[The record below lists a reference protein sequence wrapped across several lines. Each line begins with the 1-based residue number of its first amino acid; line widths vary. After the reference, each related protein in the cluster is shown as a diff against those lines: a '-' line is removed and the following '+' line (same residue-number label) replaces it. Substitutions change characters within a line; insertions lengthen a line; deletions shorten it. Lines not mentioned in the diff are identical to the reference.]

1 MKVKNVFSLFP
12 HSLNSFHFTHVP
24 ECEST
29 QDLALKL
36 ALESLQ
42 IQLVLCDIQKK
53 GRGRQG
59 SSWMSAP
66 EKSFTCS
73 LAFKL
78 EAQSANSSYALIPHM
93 AGLALWKTLSQAD
106 PSFEQLCFKWPND
119 LGIFHQKE
127 FRKVAG
133 VLIEIKKNILII
145 GWGLNVFSPTPLS
158 QAMALDEVQKDISF
172 TNSDFASKLAQN
184 FLELF
189 SEHQKNSNDFEDQ
202 FLEFLFQKVMKPLW
216 GRFLAS
222 KLGEGKAIS
231 LGKDGS
237 LLLLSTKQEIVEIKS
252 GEIIL
257 K

>member
-1 MKVKNVFSLFP
+1 MKVKNVFRLFP
-12 HSLNSFHFTHVP
+12 YSLKSFHLTHVQ

-36 ALESLQ
+36 ALESSQ
-42 IQLVLCDIQKK
+42 IQLVLCDVQKK

-59 SSWMSAP
+59 SSWMSAS

-78 EAQSANSSYALIPHM
+78 EAPSSHSSYALIPHM
-93 AGLALWKTLSQAD
+93 AGLALWKTLSQID

-133 VLIEIKKNILII
+133 LLVEIKKNILII
-145 GWGLNVFSPTPLS
+145 GWGLNVSSPAPLS
-158 QAMALDEVQKDISF
+158 QAMALDEIQKDISF
-172 TNSDFASKLAQN
+172 RNSDFASNLAQS

-189 SEHQKNSNDFEDQ
+189 SEHQKNNGFEDQ

-216 GRFLAS
+216 GRFITS

-237 LLLLSTKQEIVEIKS
+237 LLLLDTKQEIVEIKS

>member
-12 HSLNSFHFTHVP
+12 HSLNSFRFTHVP

-36 ALESLQ
+36 ALDSSES
-42 IQLVLCDIQKK
+42 QLVLCDIQRK

-59 SSWMSAP
+59 SSWMSP
-66 EKSFTCS
+66 PKQSFTCS

-78 EAQSANSSYALIPHM
+78 EAPSPHSSYALIPHM
-93 AGLALWKTLSQAD
+93 AGLAVWKTLSQID

-133 VLIEIKKNILII
+133 VLVEIKKNILII
-145 GWGLNVFSPTPLS
+145 GWGLNVFSPAPLS
-158 QAMALDEVQKDISF
+158 QAMALDEIQKDSF
-172 TNSDFASKLAQN
+172 FRNSDFASKLAQN

-189 SEHQKNSNDFEDQ
+189 SEHQKNNGFEDQ

-216 GRFLAS
+216 GRFLTS
-222 KLGEGKAIS
+222 KLGAGKAIS